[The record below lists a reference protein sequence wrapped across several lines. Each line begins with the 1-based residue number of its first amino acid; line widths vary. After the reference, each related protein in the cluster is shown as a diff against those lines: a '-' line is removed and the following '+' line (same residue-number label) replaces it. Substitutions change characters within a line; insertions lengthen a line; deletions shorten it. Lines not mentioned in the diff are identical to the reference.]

1 MDRILEQIQ
10 FGRIF
15 PPRDVVIQIENDD
28 TPIDRNTNQARDICK
43 TILIV
48 LILLLLSSILAY
60 LVCSVAIMAYK
71 TEIIRTADKDPN
83 LSREDDAI
91 WSGYRLQ
98 FFLDEKVS
106 FKKAESAC
114 ASRNSTL
121 LTFKDDAQE
130 SLFDLYV
137 GTNFWDEKI
146 YKELQFWTGGVF
158 TMWQQSKFKPYYVWP
173 GRPLILFMGDGKRE
187 CYSWRRGLY
196 QKGAF
201 NAKTDYVTEVTIVKD
216 YQSSN
221 LVEDDRKDAEGNK
234 ITDDSIPG
242 CWNRVKRIDVEP
254 DQFHRFVCQCK
265 LMDDEIDGK
274 TKVCNPYEI

>member
-1 MDRILEQIQ
+1 MDRILAQLKLAKL
-10 FGRIF
+10 F
-15 PPRDVVIQIENDD
+15 PPRDVELGEIENGA
-28 TPIDRNTNQARDICK
+28 PNANGARDTCK

-48 LILLLLSSILAY
+48 LILLLSSSILAY
-60 LVCSVAIMAYK
+60 LVCSVAIMAYE
-71 TEIIRTADKDPN
+71 TEIIRTSNRDPT
-83 LSREDDAI
+83 LSREDDGI

-98 FFLDEKVS
+98 FFLDERVS
-106 FKKAESAC
+106 FKKAESVC
-114 ASRNSTL
+114 ASRNATL
-121 LTFKDDAQE
+121 LAFKDDQQE

-158 TMWQQSKFKPYYVWP
+158 TMWQQSKFKPYYLWP
-173 GRPLILFMGDGKRE
+173 DRPRIPFVGDGKRE

-216 YQSSN
+216 YQSTN

-242 CWNRVKRIDVEP
+242 CWNRVKRIDVAPE
-254 DQFHRFVCQCK
+254 QFHRFVCQCK
-265 LMDDEIDGK
+265 LMDDEIDKK